1 MPSIFTPADISRIA
15 SEDAARAL
23 EEDVG
28 AGDLTAALV
37 PAATSAR
44 ATLLCRE
51 AAVLCGVPWFEAVLR
66 RLDARIVLRWLVPE
80 GAPVHPN
87 QTLCELEGNAR
98 ALLTA
103 ERTALNYLQ
112 TLSGVATVTRRYV
125 DAVAGTPAQIYDT
138 RKTIPGLRRAQK
150 YAVAVGG
157 GVNHRM
163 GLYDAILI
171 KENHIA
177 AAGGIPQALAA
188 ARALGAGVTIQIE
201 VENLNQLETALQAGA
216 DLVLLDNFDLAT
228 LKAAVKITAARA
240 KLEASGNISLDN
252 VREVAGTGVDRI
264 SVGALTKHLRAVD
277 LSLRFR

>member
-1 MPSIFTPADISRIA
+1 MPSIFSPPDIARIA
-15 SEDAARAL
+15 GEDAARAL

-28 AGDLTAALV
+28 AGDLTAVLV

-66 RLDARIVLRWLVPE
+66 RLDARVVLRWLVPE

-138 RKTIPGLRRAQK
+138 RKTIPGLRWAQK

>member
-1 MPSIFTPADISRIA
+1 MPSIFSPTDIARIA
-15 SEDAARAL
+15 GEDAARAL

-37 PAATSAR
+37 PAETSAR

-66 RLDARIVLRWLVPE
+66 RLDARVVLRWLVPE

-138 RKTIPGLRRAQK
+138 RKTIPGLRWAQK

-188 ARALGAGVTIQIE
+188 AGALGAGVAIQIE

-264 SVGALTKHLRAVD
+264 SVGGLTKHLRAVD